1 MKLSSKGLS
10 RLGLYESRGFPLGSY
25 EFKQEDFKDSIILS
39 LDEAILLARCC
50 LYVRGSDNSYYEFLR
65 KIHSNLCNRINLANQ
80 NKE

>member
-10 RLGLYESRGFPLGSY
+10 QLGLYESRGFPLGSY

-50 LYVRGSDNSYYEFLR
+50 LYIRGSDNNYYEFLR